1 MTAEERGELLKF
13 LDRILDCPYDL
24 RRWASCAEQ
33 DATEQA
39 KREQFQREE
48 EWLFER
54 KRELEREREQFERDR
69 DPIDREQEP
78 EWDRIH
84 DFWNEMQHLF
94 DRPLIVLPGGLK
106 AKVEDIRACRYADL
120 KQNLED
126 VLDVLITLRWE
137 RDLERDAAFVDR

>member
-54 KRELEREREQFERDR
+54 KRELEPRFY
-69 DPIDREQEP
+69 
-78 EWDRIH
+78 
-84 DFWNEMQHLF
+84 F
-94 DRPLIVLPGGLK
+94 
-106 AKVEDIRACRYADL
+106 
-120 KQNLED
+120 
-126 VLDVLITLRWE
+126 
-137 RDLERDAAFVDR
+137 